1 MIDLIS
7 LVVTLIIMSLFG
19 IGLILA
25 LIIMSQEKTELEQ
38 VYEEEAQLQYIHD
51 YKVKKQKKKQARK
64 KFINNLKNRIK
75 KIFTR
80 R

>member
-19 IGLILA
+19 IGLMLA
-25 LIIMSQEKTELEQ
+25 LIIMSQETPEYEQ
-38 VYEEEAQLQYIHD
+38 AYEDEEQEKYLREYHLKQ
-51 YKVKKQKKKQARK
+51 QKKKEARRT
-64 KFINNLKNRIK
+64 FINNIKNKIK
-75 KIFTR
+75 NFFTR